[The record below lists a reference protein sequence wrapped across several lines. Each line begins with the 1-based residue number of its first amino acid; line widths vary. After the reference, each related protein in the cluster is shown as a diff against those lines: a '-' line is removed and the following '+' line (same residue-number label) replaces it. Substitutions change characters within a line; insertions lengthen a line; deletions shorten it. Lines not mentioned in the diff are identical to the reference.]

1 MTNLQQA
8 TARAIVNVFETGR
21 VRGDY
26 GAIAVLKGDSGHLSY
41 GRSQT
46 TLGSG
51 GLFKLINQYC
61 QEPNAQFSTQLTPF
75 LPRLQQKDVSLDND
89 ATLRGILKQAG
100 DDRVMQN
107 TQDQFFSAN
116 FFAPA
121 LRDAEAIGVTTPLGQ
136 TVVYDSHIQG
146 GWGILQ
152 PRIGAVNARGEQ
164 QWIQDYVKLRRD
176 WLLRLN
182 PPLPTTVY
190 RMDSFSTLI
199 AQNGWTLPLPLT
211 VHGVSITEAI
221 LQGDDMPPN
230 GAKRLL
236 TLQSPFLRGKD
247 VVALQAKLAANGL
260 AITADGVYG
269 PFTDTL
275 VKQWQTSHQIIG
287 ENGAGPKTL
296 ASLGL

>member
-1 MTNLQQA
+1 MTDLQQA

-26 GAIAVLKGDSGHLSY
+26 GAITVLKGDSGHLSY

-51 GLFKLINQYC
+51 GLFKLIGQYC
-61 QEPNAQFSTQLTPF
+61 QEPNAQFATQLTPF
-75 LPRLQQKDVSLDND
+75 LPRLQQKDLSLDSD

-121 LRDAEAIGVTTPLGQ
+121 LRAAEAIGVMTPLGQ

-146 GWGILQ
+146 GWGVLQ

-164 QWIQDYVKLRRD
+164 QWVQDYVRLRRD

-182 PPLPTTVY
+182 PPLPNTVY

-199 AQNGWTLPLPLT
+199 AQSGWTLPLPLT
-211 VHGVSITEAI
+211 IHGMTITEAI
-221 LQGDDMPPN
+221 LQGDDIPPN
-230 GAKRLL
+230 ASKRLL
-236 TLQSPFLRGKD
+236 SLQSPFLRGKD
-247 VVALQAKLAANGL
+247 VVALQVKLAANGL
-260 AITADGVYG
+260 AITADGIYG

-275 VKQWQTSHQIIG
+275 VKQWQNSHQISG